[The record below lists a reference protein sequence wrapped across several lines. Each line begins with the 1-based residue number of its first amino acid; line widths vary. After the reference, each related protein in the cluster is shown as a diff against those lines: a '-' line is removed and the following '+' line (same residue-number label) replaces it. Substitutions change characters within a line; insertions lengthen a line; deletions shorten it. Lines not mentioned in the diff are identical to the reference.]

1 MAADY
6 NKVTRN
12 YKQLWFTSYI
22 ILYGDLNFFRHF
34 AWHCVVTPGC
44 FPSLLLQHRVTR
56 TPLSLKQRRFV
67 ERAIS
72 LFLPSP
78 KCLHHTLHPDSMR
91 TVLRVPDDY
100 ERRLRAT
107 NLFTASTEEF
117 YDALYSLKTFPKTY
131 SFYILRDTIAV
142 AHFRVLPWVV
152 YYIQELAFSC
162 IPCKCKQLL

>member
-1 MAADY
+1 VTADY

-22 ILYGDLNFFRHF
+22 ILYGDLKLFRHF
-34 AWHCVVTPGC
+34 AWYCIVTPDC
-44 FPSLLLQHRVTR
+44 FPSLFLQHHVTR

-67 ERAIS
+67 ECAIS

-78 KCLHHTLHPDSMR
+78 KCLHHTLLLDSMR

-131 SFYILRDTIAV
+131 FFYILRDTIAV
-142 AHFRVLPWVV
+142 THFCVLLWVV
-152 YYIQELAFSC
+152 YYIQELTLSC
-162 IPCKCKQLL
+162 IPRKCKQLH